1 MAALLLMSDEKISH
15 PNTGSRYTIHN
26 QQRIRNLWTIV
37 NRVPGKG
44 DKMQQMTRRWIQA
57 GALAGGGAALVS
69 LGLFIIVSGSDA
81 NRLVP
86 GLLMY
91 LGLAVASGA
100 GYGGL
105 LRTNADRYP
114 FAVMGV
120 LYGLL
125 SWMFFGLVL
134 VPVFAGLGPRWNA
147 AAAAE
152 QFPLLLVYLLQG
164 ILLALTFRILEA
176 FSLLRPLATTP
187 DETAAHPPATR
198 RVVILGGGFAGV
210 TTAQELE
217 RLLGETS
224 DVEITLVSHT
234 NHLLFTPMLAEVT
247 AGGVEAQHISPPLR
261 AFFRRA
267 RVIRGEPAEIRI
279 AENSVLVQSGSET
292 LTPLPYDYLVLALGA
307 VPNFFGNAALEQYAF
322 TFKSLADAIH
332 IRNHVIDCLER
343 ADNELDPA
351 KRRAI
356 LTFMVVGAGFAGT
369 ELIGGLNDFVR
380 GSLWYYKHLHNDDV
394 TFLLVHPGEHILPE
408 LSTELAQYAE
418 EKMTTRGVTIR
429 GNARVTDAAPGRVS
443 IGDDVI
449 SSNTLIWT
457 AGNLPNPILK
467 HIGCETDKRG
477 AIVTDERL
485 LVRGQHNIWAVGDCA
500 AIPDVVTGKNAPPT
514 AQYALREAKTLAHN
528 LHAVLN
534 GREPKVFSHH
544 SQGALAVVGHQTAC
558 AEVFGFRFS
567 GLFAWLLWRG
577 IYLSKLPTLEKKI
590 RVLLDW
596 VIDVFFPRD
605 ITYAPLIED
614 RAEPTPVAG
623 D

>member
-1 MAALLLMSDEKISH
+1 M
-15 PNTGSRYTIHN
+15 
-26 QQRIRNLWTIV
+26 QR
-37 NRVPGKG
+37 
-44 DKMQQMTRRWIQA
+44 MTRRWIQS
-57 GALAGGGAALVS
+57 GALAGGGAALLS
-69 LGLFIIVSGSDA
+69 LGLFVVVSGSDP

-100 GYGGL
+100 GYGWM
-105 LRTNADRYP
+105 LRAHADRYP
-114 FAVMGV
+114 FAVTGV

-134 VPVFAGLGPRWNA
+134 IPVFAGLGPRWNA
-147 AAAAE
+147 VDAAG
-152 QFPLLLVYLLQG
+152 QFPLLMVYLLQG
-164 ILLALTFRILEA
+164 LLLVLALRVLEA
-176 FSLLRPLATTP
+176 AGLLRLMATTL
-187 DETAAHPPATR
+187 DTAEHPTATR

-217 RLLGETS
+217 KLLGQTS
-224 DVEITLVSHT
+224 DVEIILVSPT

-261 AFFRRA
+261 AFFRRV
-267 RVIRGEPAEIRI
+267 RVIRGQPAEIRI
-279 AENSVLVQSGSET
+279 AQNHVLVQSGSQNIT
-292 LTPLPYDYLVLALGA
+292 QLTYDYLVLAVGA
-307 VPNFFGNAALEQYAF
+307 VPNFFGNRNLEQYAF

-343 ADNELDPA
+343 ADSEPDLM
-351 KRRAI
+351 KRRTM
-356 LTFMVVGAGFAGT
+356 LTFVVVGAGFAGT

-394 TFLLVHPGEHILPE
+394 SFLLVHPGQRILPE
-408 LSTELAQYAE
+408 LSTELARYAE
-418 EKMTTRGVTIR
+418 NKMTARGVTIR
-429 GNARVTDAAPGRVS
+429 GNARVTDAALGRVS
-443 IGDDVI
+443 IGDEVI
-449 SSNTLIWT
+449 SSETLIWT
-457 AGNLPNPILK
+457 AGNLPNPLLK
-467 HIGCETDKRG
+467 QIGCETDNRG
-477 AIVTDERL
+477 AVITDERL

-500 AIPDVVTGKNAPPT
+500 AIPDVMTGKNTPPT
-514 AQYALREAKTLAHN
+514 AQYALREAKTLAYN
-528 LHAVLN
+528 LYAVLN
-534 GREPKVFSHH
+534 RREPKVFSHH

-558 AEVFGFRFS
+558 AEVFGFKFS
-567 GLFAWLLWRG
+567 GLFAWLLWRA

-605 ITYAPLIED
+605 ITYAPLIEE
-614 RAEPTPVAG
+614 RAESIPAPG

>member
-1 MAALLLMSDEKISH
+1 
-15 PNTGSRYTIHN
+15 
-26 QQRIRNLWTIV
+26 
-37 NRVPGKG
+37 
-44 DKMQQMTRRWIQA
+44 MTRRWIQS
-57 GALAGGGAALVS
+57 GALAGGGAALLS
-69 LGLFIIVSGSDA
+69 LGLFIIVSGSDT

-100 GYGGL
+100 GYGWL
-105 LRTNADRYP
+105 LRAHTDRYP

-125 SWMFFGLVL
+125 SWVFFGLVL

-147 AAAAE
+147 VDAAG
-152 QFPLLLVYLLQG
+152 QFPLLMVYLLQG
-164 ILLALTFRILEA
+164 ALLALALRVLEA
-176 FSLLRPLATTP
+176 TGLLRLMATTR
-187 DETAAHPPATR
+187 DTAEHPTVTR

-217 RLLGETS
+217 KLLGETG
-224 DVEITLVSHT
+224 DVEITLVSRT

-261 AFFRRA
+261 AFFRR
-267 RVIRGEPAEIRI
+267 VQVMRGEPAEIRI
-279 AENSVLVQSGSET
+279 AENRVLVQSGSQNIT
-292 LTPLPYDYLVLALGA
+292 DLTYDYLVLALGA
-307 VPNFFGNAALEQYAF
+307 VPNFFGNTALEQYAF

-343 ADNELDPA
+343 ADSEPDPMN
-351 KRRAI
+351 RRTM
-356 LTFMVVGAGFAGT
+356 LTFVVVGAGFAGT

-408 LSTELAQYAE
+408 LSTELARYAE
-418 EKMTTRGVTIR
+418 KKMTDRGVTIR
-429 GNARVTDAAPGRVS
+429 GNSRVTDAALGRVS
-443 IGDDVI
+443 IGDEAI
-449 SSNTLIWT
+449 SSETLIWT
-457 AGNLPNPILK
+457 AGNLPNPLLK
-467 HIGCETDKRG
+467 QIGCEMDNRG
-477 AIVTDERL
+477 AVITDERL

-500 AIPDVVTGKNAPPT
+500 SIPDVVTGKKAPPT
-514 AQYALREAKTLAHN
+514 AQYALREAKTLAYN
-528 LHAVLN
+528 LCAVLN
-534 GREPKVFSHH
+534 GREPKVFSHR

-558 AEVFGFRFS
+558 AEVFGFKFS

-605 ITYAPLIED
+605 ITYAPLIEE
-614 RAEPTPVAG
+614 RTEAAPAAG

>member
-1 MAALLLMSDEKISH
+1 
-15 PNTGSRYTIHN
+15 
-26 QQRIRNLWTIV
+26 
-37 NRVPGKG
+37 
-44 DKMQQMTRRWIQA
+44 
-57 GALAGGGAALVS
+57 
-69 LGLFIIVSGSDA
+69 
-81 NRLVP
+81 
-86 GLLMY
+86 MY
-91 LGLAVASGA
+91 IGLAIASGA
-100 GYGGL
+100 GYGWM
-105 LRTNADRYP
+105 LRAHADRYP

-147 AAAAE
+147 VDAAG
-152 QFPLLLVYLLQG
+152 QFPLLMVYLLQG
-164 ILLALTFRILEA
+164 MLLASALRVLEA
-176 FSLLRPLATTP
+176 AGLLRLMATTP
-187 DETAAHPPATR
+187 DTAEHPPATR

-217 RLLGETS
+217 KLLGESS
-224 DVEITLVSHT
+224 DVEIILVSHT

-261 AFFRRA
+261 AFFRRV
-267 RVIRGEPAEIRI
+267 RVIRGQPAEIRI
-279 AENSVLVQSGSET
+279 AENCALVQSGSQNIT
-292 LTPLPYDYLVLALGA
+292 QLAYDYLVLALGA
-307 VPNFFGNAALEQYAF
+307 VPNFFGNTALEQYAF
-322 TFKSLADAIH
+322 TFKSLTDAIH

-343 ADNELDPA
+343 ADSEPDLM
-351 KRRAI
+351 KRRTM
-356 LTFMVVGAGFAGT
+356 LTFVVVGAGFAGT

-380 GSLWYYKHLHNDDV
+380 GSLWYYKNIYNEDV
-394 TFLLVHPGEHILPE
+394 TFLLVHPGQHILPE
-408 LSTELAQYAE
+408 LSAELARYAE
-418 EKMTTRGVTIR
+418 EKMTARGVTIR
-429 GNARVTDAAPGRVS
+429 GNARVTDAALGRVS

-449 SSNTLIWT
+449 SSETLIWT
-457 AGNLPNPILK
+457 AGNLPNPLLK
-467 HIGCETDKRG
+467 QVGCETDNRG
-477 AIVTDERL
+477 AVVTDERL

-514 AQYALREAKTLAHN
+514 AQYALREAKTLAYN
-528 LHAVLN
+528 LYAVLN
-534 GREPKVFSHH
+534 RREPKVFSHH

-558 AEVFGFRFS
+558 AEVFGFKFS

-605 ITYAPLIED
+605 ITYAPLIEEP
-614 RAEPTPVAG
+614 AESIPVSG